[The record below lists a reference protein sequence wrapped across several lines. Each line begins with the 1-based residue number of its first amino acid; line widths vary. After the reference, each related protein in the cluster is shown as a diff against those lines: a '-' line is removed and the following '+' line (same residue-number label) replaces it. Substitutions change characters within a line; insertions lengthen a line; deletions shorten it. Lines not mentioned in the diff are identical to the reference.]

1 MGKAPARDYITPD
14 DDLPTDDGWHEP
26 LGEMTELVEIISGL
40 VKYISDGV
48 EQRDFGIGV
57 MSTDEKY
64 PAMYQDKA
72 IAQRRQREIIAR
84 YG

>member
-1 MGKAPARDYITPD
+1 MCEAPARDYITPD

-26 LGEMTELVEIISGL
+26 LGEMAELVKIIPGL
-40 VKYISDGV
+40 VKYVSDNV
-48 EQRDFGIGV
+48 EQGDLGIGV
-57 MSTDEKY
+57 MTTDEKY

-72 IAQRRQREIIAR
+72 IAQGCQRETTAR